1 MSDDLSGLS
10 VGIDGLVDPLSGSAG
25 AVDSGSSEVSSASA
39 ESGSDPVSVS
49 SDPLAQ
55 ASPPAAEE
63 EEGSEPE
70 ASKDGSD
77 DLKAV
82 SASDPEAALSGEPVS
97 ASAPEMQMSSMEGMD
112 SGGHDDHS
120 QDTGG
125 HAGHHASILG
135 LVDPGVATHVAV
147 TSGDW
152 FDPATWGGT
161 VPGSGARVV
170 IPDGV
175 DVLYDGSSAAEI
187 TTIRVDGALR
197 FPSAVD
203 TALSVDTIV
212 VISAAELPS

>member
-25 AVDSGSSEVSSASA
+25 TVDSRSASDVSSASGDG
-39 ESGSDPVSVS
+39 GSDPVSVS

-70 ASKDGSD
+70 ASKDSSD

-112 SGGHDDHS
+112 SGGHGDHS
-120 QDTGG
+120 QDTGS

-170 IPDGV
+170 I
-175 DVLYDGSSAAEI
+175 
-187 TTIRVDGALR
+187 
-197 FPSAVD
+197 
-203 TALSVDTIV
+203 
-212 VISAAELPS
+212 SAAELPS